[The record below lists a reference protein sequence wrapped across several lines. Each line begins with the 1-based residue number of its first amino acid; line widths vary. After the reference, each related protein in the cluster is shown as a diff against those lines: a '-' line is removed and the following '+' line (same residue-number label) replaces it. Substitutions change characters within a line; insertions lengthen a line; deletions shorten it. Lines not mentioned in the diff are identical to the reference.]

1 VTLLMVRHG
10 QASYGKTNY
19 DELSEKGHLQ
29 SAQLG
34 RWLVSHGHAFQHVR
48 IGTMQR
54 HLQTFTAIAE
64 VYHAHKLSLPEPVHD
79 AHLNE
84 FDHHAVFSRYSHLN
98 AENPAVKAAAKLEH
112 SAIGAMVHAALIAWT
127 NNDLGEL
134 PETWDAF
141 GQRAQ
146 RAASGIAQTG
156 DTLVI
161 SSGGLI
167 SRIAQHAME
176 IPSQR
181 AVDLNIALRNS
192 AISEFHL
199 RESHWRLGMW
209 NALPHLHDNKDM
221 WTYF

>member
-1 VTLLMVRHG
+1 MTLLMVRHG
-10 QASYGKTNY
+10 QASYGKSNY

-29 SAQLG
+29 SGQLG

-64 VYHAHKLSLPEPVHD
+64 AYRAQNLSLPEPVRD
-79 AHLNE
+79 ANLNE
-84 FDHHAVFSRYSHLN
+84 FDHHAVFSRYSNLN
-98 AENPAVKAAAKLEH
+98 AEDSIVKAAAKLEH
-112 SAIGAMVHAALIAWT
+112 GAIGAMVHAALIAWT
-127 NNDLGEL
+127 KNDLGEL
-134 PETWDAF
+134 PESWDAF
-141 GQRAQ
+141 GQRAKM
-146 RAASGIAQTG
+146 AVNGISHTG
-156 DTLVI
+156 DTLIV

-167 SRIAQHAME
+167 SRVAQHALE

-192 AISEFHL
+192 AVSEFHL
-199 RESHWRLGMW
+199 RDANWRLGMW
-209 NALPHLHDNKDM
+209 NALPHLHDNKEM